1 MSLQETMKFLNLS
14 HLSQLNHA
22 PLGLSRENLISL
34 VTPASLDIQ
43 VNRTIQGNQV
53 SQGNLINLDIQV
65 KLKNRANLTN
75 PVNQISQTN
84 QSGLQN
90 SQENQITQI
99 STQVKRIDPIRK
111 VQLGPIQ

>member
-1 MSLQETMKFLNLS
+1 MKFLNLS

-22 PLGLSRENLISL
+22 PLGLSRKNLISL

-43 VNRTIQGNQV
+43 VNQTIQGNQV

-65 KLKNRANLTN
+65 KPKNRANLTN